1 MKCGSVFRPVLL
13 ISVCV
18 AGTTGKMSVLI
29 VNIPNCAA
37 AVLIMYSEMG
47 SHVGT
52 LKWLWI
58 SVLVIALDQVTKSI
72 AVSNL
77 VLYQPVA
84 IFPSFNFTL
93 MHNEGAA
100 FSFLSDQ
107 SGWQRWFFTA
117 IAVVVSIAI
126 LVWMKRLP
134 ADHRLTAISLAFILG
149 GAIGNVW
156 DRMLLGYVIDFI
168 DVYYAEYH
176 WPAFNIADSSI
187 FVGAC
192 LLIFDSLRHGKHAHD
207 TSSEQS

>member
-1 MKCGSVFRPVLL
+1 
-13 ISVCV
+13 
-18 AGTTGKMSVLI
+18 
-29 VNIPNCAA
+29 
-37 AVLIMYSEMG
+37 MG
-47 SHVGT
+47 M

-58 SVLVIALDQVTKSI
+58 SVLMIALDQVTKSI

-77 VLYQPVA
+77 ILFQPVA
-84 IFPSFNFTL
+84 IFPGFNFTL

-117 IAVVVSIAI
+117 IAVVVSMAI
-126 LVWMKRLP
+126 VVWMKRLP
-134 ADHRLTAISLAFILG
+134 SDHRLTAISLALILG

-192 LLIFDSLRHGKHAHD
+192 LLIFDSLRHGKEAHK
-207 TSSEQS
+207 TSTEES